1 MFEGGCWGAAND
13 PVRGG
18 ATIGLVD
25 DYRSVN
31 RASWDE
37 RAPAH
42 VKSPWRLA
50 HGYTLQAIKADA
62 R

>member
-13 PVRGG
+13 PVGGG

-42 VKSPWRLA
+42 VK
-50 HGYTLQAIKADA
+50 
-62 R
+62 